1 MMKKLLS
8 LLLGVAIA
16 ASSLTACSNNDTKS
30 KEESTSITSE
40 STTSKVDTENASE
53 TKEISVDYS
62 KNFKIEILENGIKKV
77 TDGEDRELILVP
89 KSLGEIPAE
98 YKDSIVITT
107 PVENAVFLSAT
118 QLSMLRVAD
127 NDDIWDAVGA
137 VNVDR
142 ASLKGLDKITSRM
155 DSGKIISVGGEMGQ
169 PDYEQIQAL
178 NPDVV
183 FLYTGEY
190 GQQDAIAKLD
200 ELGINYAVDNDY
212 LEKNYLAR
220 MEWMKF
226 VLSFYNAEDDAMN
239 YMLNT
244 KKTVDD
250 IKGKLEGVEGKKVAI
265 FSMFDGLGYAT
276 NDNSWVG
283 SIIKEMGGIN
293 VFSDINEDTITAEG
307 LFSRVQDA
315 DVIIYS
321 ATPEYC
327 DGLTAIEEA
336 FPQIKECE
344 AYKNGGVYQFSD
356 LYWLGIDQ
364 TDIIAS
370 DLASIINPDIF
381 KDNELTYYIK
391 LK

>member
-142 ASLKGLDKITSRM
+142 ASLQGLDKITSRM

-356 LYWLGIDQ
+356 LYWLGIDR

-381 KDNELTYYIK
+381 KDKELTYYIK